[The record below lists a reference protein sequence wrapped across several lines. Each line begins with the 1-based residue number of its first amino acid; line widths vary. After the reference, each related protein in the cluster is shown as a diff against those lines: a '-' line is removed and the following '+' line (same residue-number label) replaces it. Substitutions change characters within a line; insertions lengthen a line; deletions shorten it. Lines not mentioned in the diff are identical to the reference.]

1 MHRTIQKTERL
12 CEIYNDLMRWAET
25 NKDCA
30 DVKTMGE
37 VIDMIK
43 DIAEAEEK
51 CWKACYYKSIVEA
64 MAEAEEWEKMEYM
77 DEEGRMG
84 YDNWRYSS
92 GRFAPKGRGHKTG
105 HRGGR
110 MGYVPYYDDGGDMN
124 DHEMWGRNA
133 DQMKH
138 PYEKWK
144 TTRLGYQSDHD
155 PAKKTEMDAA
165 AKEHVLYVADTM
177 KDIWNDADPALRQ
190 ELKSKLG
197 NLMAELK

>member
-1 MHRTIQKTERL
+1 MHRTIEKTNRL
-12 CEIYNDLMRWAET
+12 CEIFNDLMRWAEG
-25 NKDCA
+25 NKDCT

-37 VIDMIK
+37 VVDMIK

-51 CWKACYYKSIVEA
+51 CWKACYYKKAVEE
-64 MAEAEEWEKMEYM
+64 MEEDKEWG
-77 DEEGRMG
+77 EESRMG

-92 GRFAPKGRGHKTG
+92 GRFAPKGLGHKTSS
-105 HRGGR
+105 RGGR
-110 MGYVPYYDDGGDMN
+110 MGYIPYYDDGDMN
-124 DHEMWGRNA
+124 DHELWGRS
-133 DQMKH
+133 QGIR
-138 PYEKWK
+138 PYDKWK

-155 PAKKTEMDAA
+155 PNKKVEMDTA

>member
-1 MHRTIQKTERL
+1 MHRTIQKTDRL
-12 CEIYNDLMRWAET
+12 CEIYNDLMRWAEN
-25 NKDCA
+25 NKDCT

-37 VIDMIK
+37 VIDMVK
-43 DIAEAEEK
+43 DVAEAEEK

-64 MAEAEEWEKMEYM
+64 MDEAEEWEKMEYM

-84 YDNWRYSS
+84 YDNWRYAS
-92 GRFAPKGRGHKTG
+92 GRHAPKGRGHKTG
-105 HRGGR
+105 TRGGR

-124 DHEMWGRNA
+124 DHEMRGRNA

-138 PYEKWK
+138 PYDKWK

-165 AKEHVLYVADTM
+165 AKEHVLYVTDTM

-197 NLMAELK
+197 NLMSELK

>member
-1 MHRTIQKTERL
+1 MHRTIQKTDRL
-12 CEIYNDLMRWAET
+12 CEIYNDLMRWVEN
-25 NKDCA
+25 NKDCT

-64 MAEAEEWEKMEYM
+64 MEEAEEWEKMEYM

-84 YDNWRYSS
+84 YDNWRYAS

-138 PYEKWK
+138 PYERWK

-155 PAKKTEMDAA
+155 PNKKTEMDAA

>member
-12 CEIYNDLMRWAET
+12 CEIYNDLMRWAEQ
-25 NKDCA
+25 NKDCT

-51 CWKACYYKSIVEA
+51 CWKSCYYKSIVEA
-64 MAEAEEWEKMEYM
+64 MEEAEEWEKMEYM

-105 HRGGR
+105 KRGGR
-110 MGYVPYYDDGGDMN
+110 MGYIPDPNEWDDIN
-124 DHEMWGRNA
+124 EHEEWGRK
-133 DQMKH
+133 QSSH
-138 PYEKWK
+138 PYDRWMN
-144 TTRLGYQSDHD
+144 TRLGYQADHD
-155 PAKKTEMDAA
+155 PNKKVEMDKA
-165 AKEHVLYVADTM
+165 AKDHALYVADTM
-177 KDIWNDADPALRQ
+177 KDIWRDADPALRQ
-190 ELKSKLG
+190 ELKTNLT